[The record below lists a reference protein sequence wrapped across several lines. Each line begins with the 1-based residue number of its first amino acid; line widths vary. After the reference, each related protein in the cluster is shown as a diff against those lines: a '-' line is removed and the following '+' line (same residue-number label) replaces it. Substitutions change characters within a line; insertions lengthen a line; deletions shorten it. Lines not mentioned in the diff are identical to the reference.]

1 MAILRSLGI
10 WAVTILS
17 TIIFGAL
24 AVPLALL
31 PGGAESFRRLSRG
44 WSGLILRASRVS
56 VRVLHPERL
65 AGGGR
70 FVIAS
75 NHASFYDVPVLFTAL
90 PMPVRFLAK
99 RTLFRVPFLGWS
111 MAAAGFIPVDR
122 GDSSHGREVLDTAL
136 SRMEGGRSLVVFP
149 EQTRTRTGELSR
161 FKSGAAVFAIKA
173 GLPILPIGIAG
184 TYRVHRRGDFRVT
197 PGPVVVAV
205 GMPIDVAGRSTRDRA
220 AVTDRL
226 REAIASLCDEAGG
239 VT

>member
-1 MAILRSLGI
+1 VAILRSLGI
-10 WAVTILS
+10 WAVTIVS

-24 AVPLALL
+24 AVPLSLL

-44 WSGLILRASRVS
+44 WSGLILRASGVS
-56 VRVLHPERL
+56 VRVLHGERL
-65 AGGGR
+65 AGGSR

-111 MAAAGFIPVDR
+111 MAAAGFVPVDR
-122 GDSSHGREVLDTAL
+122 GDSSHGKELLDTAL
-136 SRMEGGRSLVVFP
+136 SRLEGGRSLVVFP
-149 EQTRTRTGELSR
+149 EQTRTRTGELSP

-184 TYRVHRRGDFRVT
+184 TYRVHRPGGFRVT

-205 GMPIDVAGRSTRDRA
+205 GMPIDVAGRSTRERA
-220 AVTDRL
+220 SVTDSL
-226 REAIASLCDEAGG
+226 REAIASLCDEARG